1 MGQIFISY
9 RHVEPDESLARALV
23 VALDARRHPVF
34 IDARIEVGTR
44 WVAEIERQIRASAYF
59 VVVLS
64 EHSIRSDMVRQE
76 VALAHELEE
85 DGRMRILPIRAGFD
99 GALPYDL
106 ASYLN
111 PIQYAF
117 WRPGSP
123 FDEICGQI
131 VAPVDKAAALPLT
144 TPAGE
149 DSSVLDGESVPDG
162 PAPLPSAD
170 PRIVMETGTVRLSSP
185 FYVVRRSDELMERA
199 LGRDEGA
206 TLVVKGVRQ
215 SGKSSLLARAHA
227 LSHKLGRRSIY
238 VDFQQL
244 DSRHLESLGSLM
256 RNLAAR
262 IARELRTDVK
272 PGDVWDD
279 DLGDKESFADFIESA
294 VLAAEEEP
302 VLLCLDEVDRLF
314 DRPYR
319 ADFFAAVRGWHNNRA
334 ISPIWDRL
342 HLAIAHATDPT
353 LWIDDINQSPFNVG
367 ERLRLEDFT
376 VAEIRDLAKRH
387 GERLARMEI
396 VDGLHRLVGGQ
407 PYLVRQALCVLVNE
421 GWSVDELHRVAIEE
435 RGPFG
440 DHLAQAASSL
450 KATATSQDAWPA
462 PGARNAGGAGDLP
475 SLEEQA
481 EQRIDDG
488 PHPRG
493 VGLARRDDVVGVPQF
508 TGHCLQHFKAPF
520 FLPGVCRAVLF
531 VRRPTMGGR
540 FRQEPG

>member
-1 MGQIFISY
+1 MGGVFLRITGAALGLAREAEALDRPRRPNVSLPRALATRSLAGLRIARLHHCRGFGDRMGQIFISY

-131 VAPVDKAAALPLT
+131 VAAVDKAAALPLT

-319 ADFFAAVRGWHNNRA
+319 ADFFAAVAAGTTTGRSHRSGTACTWR
-334 ISPIWDRL
+334 SP
-342 HLAIAHATDPT
+342 TPPT
-353 LWIDDINQSPFNVG
+353 LPCGSTTSTSRRSTSASGCVSKISRSPRSATWRN
-367 ERLRLEDFT
+367 
-376 VAEIRDLAKRH
+376 
-387 GERLARMEI
+387 
-396 VDGLHRLVGGQ
+396 
-407 PYLVRQALCVLVNE
+407 
-421 GWSVDELHRVAIEE
+421 
-435 RGPFG
+435 
-440 DHLAQAASSL
+440 
-450 KATATSQDAWPA
+450 ATASGWP
-462 PGARNAGGAGDLP
+462 GWR
-475 SLEEQA
+475 SST
-481 EQRIDDG
+481 
-488 PHPRG
+488 
-493 VGLARRDDVVGVPQF
+493 VYTVW
-508 TGHCLQHFKAPF
+508 
-520 FLPGVCRAVLF
+520 
-531 VRRPTMGGR
+531 
-540 FRQEPG
+540 